1 MSADPEISVVVPVF
15 NEEESLGPLHAEVCA
30 ALDGPAG
37 VRGSWELVLVDDR
50 STDRS
55 LQVML
60 ALRERDQRVRI
71 VRFRRNAGQ
80 TAAMAAGFD
89 RARGRVVVTLD
100 GDLQND
106 PADIPSMVKRLDEGY
121 DIVAG
126 WRRKRHDGFLL
137 RRLPSLAANRLIAL
151 VTGTRI
157 HDTGCTLKAFRRQVV
172 KNLPIYAEQHRF
184 LPAMSRS
191 TGARVVE
198 VTVNHRPRRFG
209 RSKYGIGRAFRVF
222 LDLFVIKMI
231 SQFAHR
237 PLHYFGLFALPF
249 GAFSLMCLALGSF
262 DFEHFRMVAEWPQV
276 AVLSTALFLLLAL
289 HFILLG
295 LLAELVVT
303 ASGLHR
309 RNVLDRILAEHKEG
323 PR

>member
-1 MSADPEISVVVPVF
+1 MPREVDISVVVPVF
-15 NEEESLGPLHAEVCA
+15 NEERSLAPLYEEVRA
-30 ALDGPAG
+30 ALDAEGGPH
-37 VRGSWELVLVDDR
+37 RRWELVFVDDR

-55 LQVML
+55 LEIML
-60 ALRERDQRVRI
+60 GLRERDRRVRV

-89 RARGRVVVTLD
+89 RARGRVVVTMD

-106 PADIPSMVKRLDEGY
+106 PADIPAMVARLDEGY

-126 WRRKRHDGFLL
+126 WRRKRYDGLFL
-137 RRLPSLAANRLIAL
+137 RLVPSWIANRLIAL

-198 VTVNHRPRRFG
+198 VEVNHRPRRFG
-209 RSKYGIGRAFRVF
+209 HSKYGLGRAFRVF

-249 GAFSLMCLALGSF
+249 AAFSLVCLLLGGV
-262 DFEHFRMVAEWPQV
+262 DFERMQVVDEWPQV
-276 AVLSTALFLLLAL
+276 AALSTALFLLLAV
-289 HFILLG
+289 HFVLLG

-309 RNVLDRILAEHKEG
+309 RNVLDRILSEQG
-323 PR
+323 GGSR